1 MKIVQIVHGFPP
13 ESIGGTE
20 MYTQAISR
28 RLLERG
34 HRCHVLAGTSQPRRD
49 AGELD
54 DGVHV
59 TRLAGVGRRAGGW
72 FPAYDPEIEH
82 RVRGYL
88 DDLKPDVVHIHHW
101 VSLTANLVALCAEMG
116 LPTIVTLHDLAVIC
130 PRGNRIRFDKVFCTD
145 PLSTAP
151 CLLCV
156 EREPWQKDHEV
167 QEELALR
174 QQMVREGLHLADRLL
189 VPSQTQKDFLAE
201 FLDVPADRLEVLPHG
216 TLHDLRPVGGS
227 AEATSQRPLR
237 IGHWGH
243 LIWQKGPHLLLEAV
257 RKLSDPRAVEVH
269 LMGEAGDPA
278 YQQELDALAQDLAV
292 TFHGAFTPADLTRL
306 DLDVAV
312 FPGLLHE
319 SHSFVLDEAFQLGL
333 PVVVS
338 SRGAP
343 AERVGSAG
351 LVFSAGVVGDLVAK
365 IEALLAD
372 PALLEQLRRGTPKDP
387 PHPMS
392 EHIVALEG
400 IYRKVTRSRGKKS
413 VSRPNYLK
421 LLILRQHQLAEREA
435 ALAREQVRY
444 QQLQTQ
450 ALEYQ
455 GHLERDLAQVKDEYQ
470 QLQTQ
475 ALEYQGRLE
484 RDLAQVKD
492 EYQQLQTQAQE
503 YQGHVERELARHH
516 AEALEYQGRLERQ
529 LEKAKAEYEQLQ
541 TQALEYQGRLER
553 DLAQVKDEYQQL
565 QTQALEYQGNLER
578 DLAQAKAAYQ
588 QLHTQAR
595 EYQGH
600 LEREL
605 AQWQGTDRFLKDQLQ
620 IGEKFLEFQQEHKRE
635 LERVWGELRQLISLA
650 EDRDRRRETAV
661 GELRQLISL
670 AEDRDRRRETAV
682 GELRQL
688 VGLAEDR
695 DRWRETAEG
704 LSRHVDELQHQHKW
718 RETVEG
724 LGRHFDDL
732 QQQIRNLSQERDQLE
747 KALDRLLAHSAV
759 RLYLRTWELLSRRPE
774 ER

>member
-1 MKIVQIVHGFPP
+1 
-13 ESIGGTE
+13 

-34 HRCHVLAGTSQPRRD
+34 HQCHVLAGTRQARE
-49 AGELD
+49 GVIELD

-59 TRLAGVGRRAGGW
+59 TRLAGVGRKAGGW
-72 FPAYDPEIEH
+72 FPAYDPEIED

-101 VSLTANLVALCAEMG
+101 VSLTANLVALCSEMD

-130 PRGNRIRFDKVFCTD
+130 PRGDRIRFDKVFCTD

-151 CLLCV
+151 CLICV

-174 QQMVREGLHLADRLL
+174 QQMIREGLHLADRLL
-189 VPSQTQKDFLAE
+189 VPSQVQKDFLAG
-201 FLDVPADRLEVLPHG
+201 FLDVPVDRLEVLPHG

-257 RKLSDPRAVEVH
+257 RHLSDPRAVEVH

-278 YQQELDALAQDLAV
+278 YQQELHALAQDLTV
-292 TFHGAFTPADLTRL
+292 TFHGAFTPTDLTKL

-312 FPGLLHE
+312 FPGLFHE

-343 AERVGSAG
+343 AERVGSVG

-365 IEALLAD
+365 IAMLLAE

-392 EHIVALEG
+392 EHIIALEG
-400 IYRKVTRSRGKKS
+400 IYQKVTRSRGKKS

-435 ALAREQVRY
+435 AIAREQIRY

-450 ALEYQ
+450 AQEYQ
-455 GHLERDLAQVKDEYQ
+455 GHVDRELAKA
-470 QLQTQ
+470 Q
-475 ALEYQGRLE
+475 A
-484 RDLAQVKD
+484 

-503 YQGHVERELARHH
+503 YQGH
-516 AEALEYQGRLERQ
+516 LE
-529 LEKAKAEYEQLQ
+529 
-541 TQALEYQGRLER
+541 
-553 DLAQVKDEYQQL
+553 
-565 QTQALEYQGNLER
+565 
-578 DLAQAKAAYQ
+578 
-588 QLHTQAR
+588 
-595 EYQGH
+595 
-600 LEREL
+600 
-605 AQWQGTDRFLKDQLQ
+605 
-620 IGEKFLEFQQEHKRE
+620 
-635 LERVWGELRQLISLA
+635 
-650 EDRDRRRETAV
+650 
-661 GELRQLISL
+661 
-670 AEDRDRRRETAV
+670 
-682 GELRQL
+682 
-688 VGLAEDR
+688 
-695 DRWRETAEG
+695 
-704 LSRHVDELQHQHKW
+704 
-718 RETVEG
+718 
-724 LGRHFDDL
+724 
-732 QQQIRNLSQERDQLE
+732 QQIKNLSQERDQLR
-747 KALDRLLAHSAV
+747 KALDKVLAHSAV
-759 RLYLRTWELLSRRPE
+759 RLYLRAEEFLLRRP
-774 ER
+774 RGG